1 MSDRNLRRTTL
12 FRRLRGFA
20 RDEKGMISIEFVIWM
35 PLILVVMAST
45 FTLFE
50 AFRQKSLN
58 VKAAYT
64 ISDAISR
71 ETDPID
77 PAYLDGM
84 LSVLRYLTDSDGSYG
99 MRVTLVRYDA
109 ADDAYEV
116 AWSQTRGNFAVMDG
130 ETLAGFR
137 DKLPALLHNER
148 VIVVETET
156 AHTPVFNI
164 PALQPQSFYNFVFT
178 RPRFAP
184 QVVWSG

>member
-1 MSDRNLRRTTL
+1 MSRRFSPRTAL
-12 FRRLRGFA
+12 ARRLRAFR
-20 RDEKGMISIEFVIWM
+20 RDEGGMISIEFVIWM

-77 PAYLDGM
+77 GAYLDGM
-84 LSVLRYLTDSDGSYG
+84 LSVLKFLTESDGLYG

-109 ADDAYEV
+109 GDDTHEV
-116 AWSQTRGNFAVMDG
+116 VWSQSRGAFVSMDDTSLQ
-130 ETLAGFR
+130 ELRDQLPTLL
-137 DKLPALLHNER
+137 DNER

-156 AHTPVFNI
+156 EHTPVFDI

-184 QVVWSG
+184 QIVWAG

>member
-1 MSDRNLRRTTL
+1 MPDRHPRRTNL
-12 FRRLRGFA
+12 LRRLRAFG
-20 RDEKGMISIEFVIWM
+20 RDESGVISIEFVIWM

-84 LSVLRYLTDSDGSYG
+84 LSVLRYLTNSEGTQG

-109 ADDAYEV
+109 AEDEYEV
-116 AWSQTRGNFAVMDG
+116 SWSQTRGDFAVMDDD
-130 ETLAGFR
+130 TLAGFR
-137 DKLPALLHNER
+137 ERLPALLHNER

-156 AHTPVFNI
+156 EHTPVFDI
-164 PALQPQSFYNFVFT
+164 PALQPQRFYNFVFT

-184 QVVWSG
+184 QVIWAG

>member
-1 MSDRNLRRTTL
+1 MIDLTAAL
-12 FRRLRGFA
+12 IRRLRAFG
-20 RDEKGMISIEFVIWM
+20 RDERGVISIEFVIWM
-35 PLILVVMAST
+35 PLILAVMAST

-58 VKAAYT
+58 IKAAYT

-77 PAYLDGM
+77 AAYLDGM
-84 LSVLRYLTDSDGSYG
+84 LSVLRFLADSDGSYG
-99 MRVTLVRYDA
+99 LRVTLVRYDA
-109 ADDAYEV
+109 NSDTHEV
-116 AWSQTRGNFAVMDG
+116 GWSQARGEFVTMDDDM
-130 ETLAGFR
+130 LAGLR
-137 DKLPALLHNER
+137 DRLPALLHNER

-156 AHTPVFNI
+156 EHTPVFEI

-184 QVVWSG
+184 QIVWAG